1 VSRTRR
7 VESAGVISVVSLLVF
22 LSGVVAC
29 YFGVSAM
36 LEG

>member
-1 VSRTRR
+1 
-7 VESAGVISVVSLLVF
+7 VESAGVISLVSIVLF
-22 LSGVVAC
+22 LAAVVAC